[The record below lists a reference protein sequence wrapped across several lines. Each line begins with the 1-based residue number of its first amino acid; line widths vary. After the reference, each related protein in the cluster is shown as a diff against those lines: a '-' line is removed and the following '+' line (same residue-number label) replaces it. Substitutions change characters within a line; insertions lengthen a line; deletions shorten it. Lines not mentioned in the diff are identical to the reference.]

1 MEHPKE
7 KAIIELKNVVKKY
20 EDKTVLKNIN
30 LIINKGD
37 FITLL
42 GPSGSGKTTILRL
55 IGGFEWATRGEIL
68 FNGLDIKDLP
78 PHMRDVSTIFQDYA
92 LFPHLSVENNIKY
105 GLKLKRID
113 LPREKIKSSVF
124 ERQKQLQIKWEA
136 EAKIN
141 MKKLDKIQANYEK
154 DLKKK
159 KLPKKKLQKI
169 QEWLDDSDFKY
180 ASWEVW
186 PSLMNERYEKKHLT
200 RKITNEEMNQIVSEV
215 IKLVGLEGHEKK
227 SIDKLS
233 GGQRQRVALARSIVI
248 EPALLLLDEPLSAL
262 DAKIREQM
270 QQFLSDIQK
279 KLGITFIFV
288 THDREEALRLS
299 DMIAIMRDGRIEQYG
314 TPKEIYDYPVNKWV
328 ANFIGDS
335 NIFSAK
341 IYDGEEELISLFGK
355 KLKYWSKYKF
365 DKGDEVDVLIRPEDI
380 EIKKS
385 GGILKGKVESVVYKG
400 SYYMV
405 EVKTKDY
412 KFLVETSSEIEE
424 GRNVYLDW
432 TITSMHLMEL
442 DNNHSTD
449 TIKIISS
456 ETSTTTKPL
465 NVDNNNGVNNE

>member
-1 MEHPKE
+1 MENPKE
-7 KAIIELKNVVKKY
+7 KPIIELKNVVKKY
-20 EDKTVLKNIN
+20 DDKTILKNIN
-30 LIINKGD
+30 LNINKGE

-113 LPREKIKSSVF
+113 LPRESIKQSVYVK
-124 ERQKQLQIKWEA
+124 QKNLQKKWEK
-136 EAKIN
+136 EARDA
-141 MKKLDKIQANYEK
+141 MKKLDKIQAEYEK

-169 QEWLDDSDFKY
+169 QQWLDDSDFKY

-186 PSLMNERYEKKHLT
+186 PSLMNEKFEKKHLT
-200 RKITNEEMNQIVSEV
+200 RKITNDEMNKIVSEV

-227 SIDKLS
+227 SIDQLS

-299 DMIAIMRDGRIEQYG
+299 DRIAVMRDGIIEQYG
-314 TPKEIYDYPVNKWV
+314 TSKEIYDYPINKWV
-328 ANFIGDS
+328 ARFIGDA
-335 NIFSAK
+335 NIFE
-341 IYDGEEELISLFGK
+341 GEILDSEDEILTILGK
-355 KLKYWSKYKF
+355 KLKYWTKYKF
-365 DKGDEVDVLIRPEDI
+365 EDNQKVDVLIRPEDI
-380 EIKKS
+380 QVKKS
-385 GGILKGKVESVVYKG
+385 KGAIKGKVESIVYKG
-400 SYYMV
+400 SYFMIDVRCGEYLIHV
-405 EVKTKDY
+405 E
-412 KFLVETSSEIEE
+412 SSTEFEV
-424 GRNVYLDW
+424 GDRVYLDW
-432 TITSMHLMEL
+432 TITSMHLMEQEKE
-442 DNNHSTD
+442 HETD
-449 TIKIISS
+449 TIKIIAGG
-456 ETSTTTKPL
+456 K
-465 NVDNNNGVNNE
+465 NE